1 MNTSGIG
8 LQEEVSLGCENL
20 SDIELLTTVGQF
32 GLASGIA
39 LYLVYWATN
48 VINTQ
53 LASHEAV
60 MAQLCDRLT
69 THDIR
74 AKKIGDDVIDIKTC
88 LFNEKNLK

>member
-1 MNTSGIG
+1 M
-8 LQEEVSLGCENL
+8 GCENL

-32 GLASGIA
+32 GLAAGIA

-48 VINTQ
+48 VINNQ
-53 LASHEAV
+53 LAAHEAV

-74 AKKIGDDVIDIKTC
+74 AQKIGDDVVDIKTC

>member
-1 MNTSGIG
+1 M
-8 LQEEVSLGCENL
+8 GCENL

-74 AKKIGDDVIDIKTC
+74 AKKIGDDVIDIRTY
-88 LFNEKNLK
+88 LFNEKNQK

>member
-1 MNTSGIG
+1 M
-8 LQEEVSLGCENL
+8 

-32 GLASGIA
+32 GLAAGIA

-48 VINTQ
+48 VINNQ

-60 MAQLCDRLT
+60 MTQLCDRLT
-69 THDIR
+69 NHDIQ

-88 LFNEKNLK
+88 LFSEKNQK